1 MMALQLRTGD
11 AAYYQ
16 SAEYCRNYTPPPV
29 RYGDSS
35 HYLARF
41 PGPETM
47 LKPPLSLFS
56 HPQQP
61 FHHMD
66 SLRSLGPPPMVPTQP
81 LGLPPIAPSQA
92 IGPPTMAPAQC
103 LGSPHITATH
113 PLRPPPITPPHTL
126 APPPI
131 PPAQPLVPTP
141 MAHTLGPPP
150 GNPAQAI
157 VPPTMDLSQP
167 LGPSHLNPAQ
177 ALVPPPVVTPAP
189 GRFPLPPSP
198 LSSSPA
204 PGPDPSQMP
213 PRPPGPAIIP
223 GPGSRLICG
232 PPPGQAAPTRE
243 QPQDEG
249 SSLEV
254 EEQEDSLAL
263 EELCKPLYCKLCN
276 VTLNSAQQAQA
287 HYQGKNHSKKLRNF
301 YAGSKQPP
309 AIRIPEALE
318 AVGQTAVSSGSSD
331 GDAGK
336 QALYKGAPRVILATE
351 NDYCKLCDASF
362 SSLAVA
368 QAHYQGKNHAKRLRL
383 AEAQQNSS
391 NMEGSSETLPK
402 RNRKDGSEYR
412 LVKNRRSPQMPAAMP
427 GPYYNPRPRQRIPRD
442 LAMCVTPSGQFYC
455 SMCNSGAEQETDFR
469 QHLESK
475 QHKAKVSELRY
486 RHEMENLGY
495 S

>member
-1 MMALQLRTGD
+1 MALQLRTGD

-16 SAEYCRNYTPPPV
+16 SAEYCRNYSSPPV

-35 HYLARF
+35 HYLARL

-61 FHHMD
+61 FQHMD
-66 SLRSLGPPPMVPTQP
+66 SLHHLGPPPMVPTQT
-81 LGLPPIAPSQA
+81 LGPPPAQT
-92 IGPPTMAPAQC
+92 IGPLTLAPPQN
-103 LGSPHITATH
+103 LGHSHLSATH
-113 PLRPPPITPPHTL
+113 TLRPPPITPSHTL
-126 APPPI
+126 APPPLN
-131 PPAQPLVPTP
+131 PAQPLGPPP
-141 MAHTLGPPP
+141 MTHTLGPPP
-150 GNPAQAI
+150 VHPTQAI
-157 VPPTMDLSQP
+157 VPPTMDLTQP
-167 LGPSHLNPAQ
+167 LGPPHLNLAQ
-177 ALVPPPVVTPAP
+177 TMVPRPVVAP
-189 GRFPLPPSP
+189 SAGQFSLPPSP
-198 LSSSPA
+198 LSSPPVPS
-204 PGPDPSQMP
+204 PDPSQMP
-213 PRPPGPAIIP
+213 PRPPGPGIIP
-223 GPGSRLICG
+223 APVSNHICG
-232 PPPGQAAPTRE
+232 PLPGQAAPASK

-249 SSLEV
+249 SSLGM
-254 EEQEDSLAL
+254 EEQEDSLGL

-301 YAGSKQPP
+301 YAGSQQPP
-309 AIRIPEALE
+309 AIRIPEVLE
-318 AVGQTAVSSGSSD
+318 GAGQTGVISGSGE
-331 GDAGK
+331 GDAGR

-368 QAHYQGKNHAKRLRL
+368 QAHYQGKNHAKKLRL
-383 AEAQQNSS
+383 AEAQQNSN
-391 NMEGSSETLPK
+391 NMENNNEVAPR

-412 LVKNRRSPQMPAAMP
+412 LVKNRRSPQIPTTMT